1 MDELERLFEIAK
13 NNYTQLGGRL
23 SEDRRRLKEDRENK
37 RLVSAP
43 STQSRPHISILLHF
57 VPYQGSPKRNPT

>member
-1 MDELERLFEIAK
+1 MEELERLYEIAK

-37 RLVSAP
+37 R
-43 STQSRPHISILLHF
+43 
-57 VPYQGSPKRNPT
+57 